1 MSYVEKLRTLP
12 HRIIQI
18 LRKMENIQRKMIKC
32 KWSLVFN
39 NTCIKENLLPTYTNL
54 IQINDELIY
63 QNRQTLCC
71 F

>member
-39 NTCIKENLLPTYTNL
+39 NTCIKENLLPTYTKL
-54 IQINDELIY
+54 RFKRKIISSKI
-63 QNRQTLCC
+63 
-71 F
+71 

>member
-39 NTCIKENLLPTYTNL
+39 NTCIKKNLLPTYTNL
-54 IQINDELIY
+54 VVLGVNQKL
-63 QNRQTLCC
+63 
-71 F
+71 